1 MFAPRHFGVRP
12 LHALR
17 ECGVELA
24 VLDQEGLEEVGA
36 SVEQASQAMLRA
48 DWLGTLDWKAEQVA
62 LSMPWELR
70 VRNSVP

>member
-1 MFAPRHFGVRP
+1 MFSPRHFGVRP

-36 SVEQASQAMLRA
+36 SVEQASHAMLRA
-48 DWLGTLDWKAEQVA
+48 DWLGTLDWKAAQVA
-62 LSMPWELR
+62 LNVPWELR